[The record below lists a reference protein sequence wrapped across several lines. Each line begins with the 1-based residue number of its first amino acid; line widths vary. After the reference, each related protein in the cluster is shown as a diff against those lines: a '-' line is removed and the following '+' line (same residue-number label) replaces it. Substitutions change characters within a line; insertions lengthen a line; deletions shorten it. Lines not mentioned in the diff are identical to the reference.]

1 MYRLLT
7 ADDEPDKLEALRN
20 LYDWAG
26 CRVEICGEAGDGV
39 DAYEQIVAKKPDIC
53 IMDIRMPLLSGLE
66 VIERARKAGSVTK
79 YIILSGYD
87 EFDYA
92 KEAIGLSVVD
102 YLLKPCRCE
111 NIVQSVQKCI
121 RLIEQEKKQRKLQE
135 DYRHLLKNS
144 LGNERERLLCDLIL
158 GNPVENLE
166 SRKREC
172 CLSALGNTVAVCVFD
187 ASGGNSAQDRL
198 PELRGE
204 TETALTAVRSA
215 VVLNFR
221 DQVVAVV
228 GMDGITDGFEAFRGG
243 LKNAADRCYRLC
255 GISCAAGVSEC
266 KQGFEFLHSA
276 YLEAKQAVETL
287 KFLFGRNI
295 LFFAELNGPGAPPL
309 PENPEQPF
317 LRNLADAAATE
328 KLADR
333 FLAACNTCSM
343 DVKERTK
350 ESVVTL
356 ICNLYQSCR
365 EEGLSFR
372 DMAEQKRD
380 AVQQVMA
387 SGSIGK
393 IRSALV
399 GFLSD
404 IAKNMEESNS
414 TSALVRR
421 TVAYIQQNYQNRIT
435 LESAAEEIHVTPSYL
450 CMLFKQQTGLNF
462 IEYVNRF
469 RVRQAERLLQ
479 GSSLKSYEIAF
490 EVGFQDEKYFHNLFK
505 RYTGVTTRQ
514 FRDGVCGCG
523 APPDPALQPESR
535 KRAESVAARFDRS
548 GPVS

>member
-204 TETALTAVRSA
+204 TETALTAVRPA

-343 DVKERTK
+343 DVKEGIRRYPHLQSL
-350 ESVVTL
+350 SVLPGRGAFLPGYGGTEAGCRPAGHGERQHRKNPVGSGRL
-356 ICNLYQSCR
+356 PFRHRKKYGRIQFHLCACAADGRLHSAELSKPHHAGVGRGGDSCDSV
-365 EEGLSFR
+365 LFVY
-372 DMAEQKRD
+372 
-380 AVQQVMA
+380 AVQTADGPEFYRVCQPVPRPAGGAAA
-387 SGSIGK
+387 SG
-393 IRSALV
+393 
-399 GFLSD
+399 
-404 IAKNMEESNS
+404 
-414 TSALVRR
+414 
-421 TVAYIQQNYQNRIT
+421 QQ
-435 LESAAEEIHVTPSYL
+435 
-450 CMLFKQQTGLNF
+450 
-462 IEYVNRF
+462 
-469 RVRQAERLLQ
+469 
-479 GSSLKSYEIAF
+479 LK
-490 EVGFQDEKYFHNLFK
+490 KL
-505 RYTGVTTRQ
+505 
-514 FRDGVCGCG
+514 
-523 APPDPALQPESR
+523 
-535 KRAESVAARFDRS
+535 
-548 GPVS
+548 